1 MHVIVN
7 STTMRLHGGC
17 GSGLPLAP
25 RLRRPLIDLQ
35 ASRSPL
41 RLIRYS
47 SRVHGLRPGCRLRS
61 CARGE
66 PTRPPP
72 WSGSHAGRYDY
83 GPGLVEEPRSDWRR
97 AVAVV
102 SERRVAKGR
111 ALYTE
116 RSCSSCCGVVQGG
129 PEQRARAL
137 RPAGEPTRSEAALH
151 QPRSELQNGAC
162 ILANAHR
169 PLHVCVRFSRN
180 AATADRKSSLM

>member
-116 RSCSSCCGVVQGG
+116 RSCSSCCGVVQGD

-137 RPAGEPTRSEAALH
+137 RSAGEPTRSAAALH
-151 QPRSELQNGAC
+151 APSAAPVITKYWIFYGV
-162 ILANAHR
+162 LAHMEKERARR
-169 PLHVCVRFSRN
+169 PL
-180 AATADRKSSLM
+180 